1 MKNEKPVLDIFD
13 KPSFFKGIF
22 LSMQH
27 LFAMFGATVLVPIL
41 VGLNPGIALF
51 ASGVGTLLHLLITK
65 GQVPLYMGSSFAF
78 ITVMASLMKTAGYSG
93 VSQGIIAV
101 GVVYLVIAL
110 VIHFIGY
117 GWVDKALPAVVV
129 GPIVIAIGL
138 SLASSAAK
146 QATIVNNNYDI
157 KSFAVAI
164 VTLLLTIAFTIFGKG
179 FISQI
184 AVLLG
189 IVCGYILSLLVGLV
203 DFAPVMTANWLQV
216 PNFEILFINN
226 HPTINWGAILG
237 MAPIAFVTMTEHMGH
252 IMVLNDLTGRNFF
265 KKPGLD
271 RTLVGD
277 GAASIVSGLVGGPA
291 ITSYGENIGV
301 MAITKIHSVYV
312 LIGAAVF
319 AILFSF
325 IGKLS
330 ALIQSIPGSVLGG
343 VSFLLFGVIASSG
356 LRILVENK
364 TDFNNRRNLM
374 IASSILVI
382 GVGDAML
389 QLNPQ
394 LSFSGLTVA
403 TVIGIALNLVLPRD
417 IESKK

>member
-1 MKNEKPVLDIFD
+1 
-13 KPSFFKGIF
+13 
-22 LSMQH
+22 MQH

-265 KKPGLD
+265 KKPG
-271 RTLVGD
+271 
-277 GAASIVSGLVGGPA
+277 
-291 ITSYGENIGV
+291 
-301 MAITKIHSVYV
+301 
-312 LIGAAVF
+312 
-319 AILFSF
+319 
-325 IGKLS
+325 
-330 ALIQSIPGSVLGG
+330 
-343 VSFLLFGVIASSG
+343 
-356 LRILVENK
+356 
-364 TDFNNRRNLM
+364 
-374 IASSILVI
+374 
-382 GVGDAML
+382 
-389 QLNPQ
+389 
-394 LSFSGLTVA
+394 
-403 TVIGIALNLVLPRD
+403 
-417 IESKK
+417 